1 MTASMSDQDN
11 GCGNSGPDGFC
22 KGIVPHDMFEILMN
36 GVFAFVMT
44 LIVKSNIPL
53 PQLSA
58 SDDLVYLSEYL
69 GLVFGDL
76 LNFFFTFVIF
86 AILYILFFEMLRN
99 IRALDRYFVYL
110 SFGFILSLI
119 FMPLTSLLYSIS
131 DKPIPYG
138 IAFHTNILVTGLLMI
153 ILWKHA
159 SLGGRLLYPKTNP
172 AIVRTISLRLVLFP
186 ATAVV
191 GLLIDSWGESFGII
205 PDSILYMIPC
215 IAFVLL
221 SREP

>member
-1 MTASMSDQDN
+1 MTADMSDQDN
-11 GCGNSGPDGFC
+11 GCGNSGPDDFC

-44 LIVKSNIPL
+44 LIVKTNIPL
-53 PQLSA
+53 PQISA
-58 SDDLVYLSEYL
+58 SDDLVYLSQYL
-69 GLVFGDL
+69 DMVSGDL
-76 LNFFFTFVIF
+76 LNFFFTFVIL
-86 AILYILFFEMLRN
+86 AIMYILFFEMLRN

-119 FMPLTSLLYSIS
+119 FMPMTSLLYSIS

-138 IAFHTNILVTGLLMI
+138 IAFHANILVTGLVMI

-159 SLGGRLLYPKTNP
+159 SSGGRLLYIKTNP
-172 AIVRTISLRLVLFP
+172 AIVRNISLRLVLFP
-186 ATAVV
+186 VTAVA
-191 GLLIDSWGESFGII
+191 GLLIDSWVESFGLI
-205 PDSILYMIPC
+205 PDIILYMIPC